1 MPAIAACCKSKLNQP
16 PHWNSVAP
24 KLLYTADRLV
34 NLQYQKYPEYV
45 LNNFQNLTLL
55 SSIIYLFPKGQ
66 FHENLPIY
74 FILLHRFS
82 SHSAPLHYAPHQC
95 DLALAPLLWLQV
107 LANTESPSL
116 RCKAA
121 VDRLIENTALHEEWP
136 HCTIVFSPP
145 CNICHHAGLFGQTLC
160 NSLDIFLQSRH
171 RDTTLSW
178 VIMRPQNQ
186 AVYHIGNLMY
196 NSIHSTSGNPNINLN
211 SKPDPNP
218 TNPKT
223 I

>member
-1 MPAIAACCKSKLNQP
+1 MPQLVQCLQLRRAVKANETSHLPGILQLKS
-16 PHWNSVAP
+16 
-24 KLLYTADRLV
+24 LYIADRLV

-136 HCTIVFSPP
+136 HCTIVFLLHAISAIMQ
-145 CNICHHAGLFGQTLC
+145 ICLVKHYVISQLVSWSLTSLFSTNMAISETKGQG
-160 NSLDIFLQSRH
+160 
-171 RDTTLSW
+171 W
-178 VIMRPQNQ
+178 KVIRTQ
-186 AVYHIGNLMY
+186 
-196 NSIHSTSGNPNINLN
+196 
-211 SKPDPNP
+211 
-218 TNPKT
+218 
-223 I
+223 